1 MAGARLL
8 DALGGSSARPIR
20 VGAIVLVVLIVVL
33 MGNVAGIF
41 KALDERS
48 RAAVDA
54 AREDMVWAVYQLE
67 RETEK
72 LHELLLIGSLGRE
85 TPDVREISRR
95 YDILYSRL
103 GMFGEGQVATR
114 FSQNGELSGLIA
126 GIRSGI
132 LGLAPRF
139 DIIAAT
145 KSASREQLAS
155 LAGEIKQIENRAA
168 DLIMLTN
175 TAHNNQKVEERA
187 EVQGLYLQ
195 MAAGLA
201 GTLAVFVALIALLIL
216 QLRTMAR
223 EAREIAALSERH
235 RAAALAAEQANR
247 AKSAFLATMSH
258 EIRTPLNGILG
269 MAELLADSGLDSH
282 QAGRLAIIR
291 QSGDALLDVINDVL
305 DFSKLE
311 SGGVELDYSRFRL
324 RDVVDPIE
332 QLLSTRA
339 GAKGILLDFEVPDV
353 DAATDAGRLR
363 QVLINLVGNAIKFTD
378 VGSVSVKAEHRAHSA
393 GMRLRFMVRDTGIG
407 IAPEMQA
414 KLFQEFSQLDPSINR
429 RFGGTG
435 LGLAICKRIVEAMG
449 GEIGVTSEAGKGS
462 CFWFELPCANQ
473 AGTLPVLPPAPARTP
488 VAGAAPTRQGSVL
501 LVEDNAVNQ
510 QVAAGLLERIGL
522 TVTIAENGAVALA
535 AAARQ
540 RFDFILMDMQMP
552 EMDGLEATRQL
563 RARGD
568 MTPII
573 GLTANA
579 FISDR
584 DACLAA
590 GMDGFASKP
599 VTRAKIEDA
608 MAAVAPETRSTPT
621 PAPAPA
627 TTPGPGPAA
636 PLAVGPSGRMIDSD
650 QQAALIAEFG
660 ASTFAELYQHFWRD
674 AADLLA
680 EARRHGQGGEAIA
693 SLHTLKG
700 MALTLGETGIGRLAA
715 EAEAAARQG
724 RPPDLDGLAAL
735 VANGGT
741 ELRSVALH

>member
-8 DALGGSSARPIR
+8 DALGGTSGRPIR
-20 VGAIVLVVLIVVL
+20 VGAIVLVVLILVL

-67 RETEK
+67 RETER

-85 TPDVREISRR
+85 TPDVKEISRR

-103 GMFGEGQVATR
+103 GMFGEGQIATR
-114 FSQNGELSGLIA
+114 FSQNAELSGLITR
-126 GIRSGI
+126 IRDGV

-139 DIIAAT
+139 DVIAAAR
-145 KSASREQLAS
+145 SASREQLAS
-155 LAGEIKQIENRAA
+155 LAGEIKQVENRAA
-168 DLIMLTN
+168 ELILLTN
-175 TAHNNQKVEERA
+175 AAHNNQKVEERA

-216 QLRTMAR
+216 QLRIMAR

-324 RDVVDPIE
+324 RDVVDPIQ
-332 QLLSTRA
+332 QLLATRA
-339 GAKGILLDFEVPDV
+339 GAKGILLDFDVPDV
-353 DAATDAGRLR
+353 EAATDAGRLR
-363 QVLINLVGNAIKFTD
+363 QVLLNLVGNAIKFTEA
-378 VGSVSVKAEHRAHSA
+378 GSVSVRAEHRATNS

-407 IAPEMQA
+407 IAPEMQS
-414 KLFQEFSQLDPSINR
+414 KLFQEFSQIDPSISR

-449 GEIGVTSEAGKGS
+449 GEIGVTSQSGKGS
-462 CFWFELPCANQ
+462 CFWFELPCASHV
-473 AGTLPVLPPAPARTP
+473 GSLPVLPAVP
-488 VAGAAPTRQGSVL
+488 VRPQSAGPAPTRQGSVL
-501 LVEDNAVNQ
+501 LVEDNAINQ

-522 TVTIAENGAVALA
+522 SVTIAGDGAAALA
-535 AAARQ
+535 AAGRQ

-552 EMDGLEATRQL
+552 VMDGLEATRQL

-568 MTPII
+568 TTPII

-590 GMDGFASKP
+590 GMDGFTSKP
-599 VTRAKIEDA
+599 VTRAKIEEA
-608 MAAVAPETRSTPT
+608 MTAVVPETRATSTVVSAPT
-621 PAPAPA
+621 
-627 TTPGPGPAA
+627 GPGPAT
-636 PLAVGPSGRMIDSD
+636 PVTDGPPGRMIDGD